1 MIGRTLG
8 KVGLASMR
16 ESTRVSFQAR
26 AIRGMSSGKD
36 LRFSTEARNLM
47 LRGVDA
53 LADAVQVTLGP
64 KGRNVII
71 EKSYGGPQITKDG
84 VTVAKNID
92 FRDKHMNLGAELVK
106 SVANST
112 NDIAGDGTTTATVL
126 TRAIYSE
133 GIKAVAAGMNPMDLK
148 RGIDLA
154 CGKVFDHLKSMTSMI
169 DSKEEISSVATI
181 SANGD
186 VSIGNLIADSM
197 EKVGREGTITVSDGK
212 TTEDEL
218 EIVEGMK
225 FDRGYI
231 SPYFVT
237 DAKTQ
242 KAEMENCYILLVEK
256 KISSAQQLI
265 PILESISRQGA
276 PLLIVAEDVE
286 SEALATLVINKLRG
300 GRYNINTIVKIPSS
314 NYVSDAVPF
323 FFSWSMSNRLEG
335 SRS

>member
-1 MIGRTLG
+1 MN
-8 KVGLASMR
+8 
-16 ESTRVSFQAR
+16 
-26 AIRGMSSGKD
+26 D
-36 LRFSTEARNLM
+36 LIQC
-47 LRGVDA
+47 VH
-53 LADAVQVTLGP
+53 
-64 KGRNVII
+64 
-71 EKSYGGPQITKDG
+71 
-84 VTVAKNID
+84 D
-92 FRDKHMNLGAELVK
+92 FCLL
-106 SVANST
+106 
-112 NDIAGDGTTTATVL
+112 
-126 TRAIYSE
+126 
-133 GIKAVAAGMNPMDLK
+133 P
-148 RGIDLA
+148 
-154 CGKVFDHLKSMTSMI
+154 
-169 DSKEEISSVATI
+169 
-181 SANGD
+181 
-186 VSIGNLIADSM
+186 
-197 EKVGREGTITVSDGK
+197 GTITVSDGK

-300 GRYNINTIVKIPSS
+300 GRYNLNTVVKIPSS

-323 FFSWSMSNRLEG
+323 FSWSMSNRLEG